1 MLRAYRN
8 SLICDVNLIIFGGKL
23 IKLRRK
29 FNNLRRKLKN
39 YSALAAK
46 LLRTRKVFTP
56 HSQQNFRA
64 LAAKLLQD
72 CSQVFVSSQQ
82 NLSALAAKHNQAR
95 AILNIESD
103 VQLSPPSFITS
114 ITQNKSIC
122 AFFAFSIM
130 YFRINSLILQP
141 NRCGMPTDPHGRHP
155 NDRPTHYYIYKDKS
169 LNSN

>member
-1 MLRAYRN
+1 MSVAGGHSSIISCVRVGKHPNTRSKNHASAQVFCCECGLICLRVRTN

-56 HSQQNFRA
+56 HSQQNF
-64 LAAKLLQD
+64 
-72 CSQVFVSSQQ
+72 
-82 NLSALAAKHNQAR
+82 SALAAKHNQAR

-103 VQLSPPSFITS
+103 VQLSLPSFITS

-122 AFFAFSIM
+122 AFLPFPSCI
-130 YFRINSLILQP
+130 SE
-141 NRCGMPTDPHGRHP
+141 
-155 NDRPTHYYIYKDKS
+155 
-169 LNSN
+169 